1 MLLSAPQQ
9 SMSNSDKT
17 KSTKE
22 TEGMTLF
29 KTQSLRRRLVLISLI
44 TTGLTLLL
52 ANFAYISLE
61 YYLARQ
67 DTENKLE
74 VLGEVISDRITAA
87 LTFND
92 RALLESNLD
101 TLQSDSSIVRG
112 CIYHNDQSL
121 AASYHSA
128 EYDRLDC
135 PTYLPRIEAMHS
147 YNFSRIFPVKRSN
160 EVIGTL
166 YIESSRRQLLDRFFQ
181 FLGFSLVII
190 LSAFAVAFM
199 LANKLKDV
207 ISHPMREL
215 SGTLTKILNNKNYS
229 IRATKTNNDELG
241 ALVDLF
247 NRLLSTIE
255 DENQSLKTSEERF
268 RKLTAL
274 SPVGIFQV
282 DPDQR
287 LRYVNQRWRDIHG
300 VTNEQP
306 DLQDWFE
313 MISPRDMVNVH
324 ETWNRMVME
333 QESIAL
339 EIRLVRSDQSHTWI
353 HLMASALHDRD
364 GALLGYLGAISDIS
378 ELKAAQIQMETLAF
392 YDPLTGLANR
402 RLFKNRLENSVKS
415 VLRSGQSMALMFL
428 DMDQFKRVN
437 DTLGHDAGDI
447 LLKEV
452 SNRLSNTV
460 RENDTVSRVGGDEF
474 TILLTDIRGVKD
486 VRVVADK
493 ILKSLAK
500 PIRVKGQD
508 IITSV
513 SIGITMT
520 PEDST
525 DINTLMKN
533 ADLAMYSAKEHG
545 RNNYQFFS
553 EEMNHSILEHLALEK
568 EISEALQRDQF
579 RLVFQPKV
587 SLFDYRTTGVETLI
601 RWEHPEKGLI
611 PPDYFIPVAE
621 ETGQIIDIGNWVL
634 EQACRQIST
643 LLLKNIMAPDAKVAV
658 NLSAKQF
665 SDPLLPDRIREVLD
679 ITKIPPRCLE
689 LELTESTLMEDV
701 ESAIKIM
708 QDIKNTGV
716 SIAIDDFGTGY
727 SSLAYIKRFPIDVL
741 KVDRSFVMDIPEDK
755 NDMAITAAVIAM
767 AHKLSLNVVAEG
779 VETEEQLKYLRQN
792 NCDEG
797 QGYFFSRP
805 LSLGQLHQYL
815 IVSAER
821 NTNSYEI

>member
-1 MLLSAPQQ
+1 MQQ
-9 SMSNSDKT
+9 VPPAQTSEDQRA
-17 KSTKE
+17 E
-22 TEGMTLF
+22 EGSPGIKLF
-29 KTQSLRRRLVLISLI
+29 ASQSLRRRLVLISLM
-44 TTGLTLLL
+44 TTGLTLIL
-52 ANFAYISLE
+52 ANLAYISLE

-67 DTENKLE
+67 DTENKLQ
-74 VLGEVISDRITAA
+74 VLGEVISERVTAA

-92 RALLESNLD
+92 KALLESNLN
-101 TLQSDSSIVRG
+101 TLQADASIVRG
-112 CIYHNDQSL
+112 CIYGEDQTL
-121 AASYHSA
+121 AASYHSSTYA
-128 EYDRLDC
+128 RDDC
-135 PTYLPRIEAMHS
+135 PQYVPRVDTLQT
-147 YNFSRIFPVKRSN
+147 YNFARFFTVTRDQTP
-160 EVIGTL
+160 IGTL
-166 YIESSRRQLLDRFFQ
+166 YIESSRQLLLERFYQ
-181 FLGFSLVII
+181 FMGFSGII
-190 LSAFAVAFM
+190 MLTAIGLALF

-207 ISHPMREL
+207 ISRPMREL
-215 SGTLTKILNNKNYS
+215 SKTLTQIVNDKDYGL
-229 IRATKTNNDELG
+229 RARKESSDELG
-241 ALVDLF
+241 DLVDLF
-247 NRLLSTIE
+247 NTLLTTI
-255 DENQSLKTSEERF
+255 DEENLSLKASEERF

-282 DPDQR
+282 DPNQK
-287 LRYVNQRWRDIHG
+287 LQYVNQRWRDIHG
-300 VTNEQP
+300 LPSELP

-313 MISPRDMVNVH
+313 MINPKDMVVVQ
-324 ETWNRMVME
+324 EAWNRMVYD

-339 EIRLVRSDQSHTWI
+339 EIRLVRRDNAHTWI

-364 GALLGYLGAISDIS
+364 GVLLGYLGAISDIS

-402 RLFKNRLENSVKS
+402 RLFKNRLDKSVKA
-415 VLRSGQSMALMFL
+415 VMRSGKSMALMFL

-452 SNRLSNTV
+452 ANRLNNTV
-460 RENDTVSRVGGDEF
+460 RENDTVSRIGGDEF
-474 TILLTDIRGVKD
+474 TILLTDVKSTQD
-486 VRVVADK
+486 VRVVAEK
-493 ILKSLAK
+493 ILKVMAK

-513 SIGITMT
+513 SIGITLT
-520 PEDST
+520 PDDST

-533 ADLAMYSAKEHG
+533 ADLAMYAAKEQG
-545 RNNYQFFS
+545 RNNFQFFS

-568 EISEALQRDQF
+568 EIKEAIQRNQF
-579 RLVFQPKV
+579 TLLFQPKV

-601 RWEHPEKGLI
+601 RWEHPDKGLI
-611 PPDYFIPVAE
+611 TPDNFIPVAE

-634 EQACRQIST
+634 EQACRQISS
-643 LLLKNIMAPDAKVAV
+643 LIRENVLSSEAKVAV

-665 SDPLLPDRIREVLD
+665 ADPLLAQRIRNVLE
-679 ITKIPPRCLE
+679 ITRIPPRCLE
-689 LELTESTLMEDV
+689 LEITESTLMEDV

-708 QDIKNTGV
+708 QEIKSTGV

-727 SSLAYIKRFPIDVL
+727 SSLSYIKRFPIDVL

-779 VETEEQLKYLRQN
+779 VETQEQLKYLRQN

-797 QGYFFSRP
+797 QGYLFSRP
-805 LSLGQLHQYL
+805 LSLGQLHQFL
-815 IVSAER
+815 VVNDKRRS
-821 NTNSYEI
+821 NSYEI

>member
-1 MLLSAPQQ
+1 
-9 SMSNSDKT
+9 
-17 KSTKE
+17 
-22 TEGMTLF
+22 
-29 KTQSLRRRLVLISLI
+29 
-44 TTGLTLLL
+44 
-52 ANFAYISLE
+52 
-61 YYLARQ
+61 
-67 DTENKLE
+67 
-74 VLGEVISDRITAA
+74 
-87 LTFND
+87 
-92 RALLESNLD
+92 
-101 TLQSDSSIVRG
+101 
-112 CIYHNDQSL
+112 
-121 AASYHSA
+121 
-128 EYDRLDC
+128 
-135 PTYLPRIEAMHS
+135 
-147 YNFSRIFPVKRSN
+147 
-160 EVIGTL
+160 
-166 YIESSRRQLLDRFFQ
+166 
-181 FLGFSLVII
+181 
-190 LSAFAVAFM
+190 
-199 LANKLKDV
+199 
-207 ISHPMREL
+207 
-215 SGTLTKILNNKNYS
+215 
-229 IRATKTNNDELG
+229 
-241 ALVDLF
+241 
-247 NRLLSTIE
+247 
-255 DENQSLKTSEERF
+255 
-268 RKLTAL
+268 
-274 SPVGIFQV
+274 
-282 DPDQR
+282 
-287 LRYVNQRWRDIHG
+287 
-300 VTNEQP
+300 
-306 DLQDWFE
+306 
-313 MISPRDMVNVH
+313 
-324 ETWNRMVME
+324 
-333 QESIAL
+333 
-339 EIRLVRSDQSHTWI
+339 
-353 HLMASALHDRD
+353 
-364 GALLGYLGAISDIS
+364 
-378 ELKAAQIQMETLAF
+378 METLAF

-643 LLLKNIMAPDAKVAV
+643 LLLKNIMAPDTKVAV

-665 SDPLLPDRIREVLD
+665 SDPLLPDRIREVLE